1 MDAFKGK
8 IVYKEEIRKEFLN
21 GEGQVDWDKVEARWK
36 ELSSVKVSLAN
47 KYFTEEVGKKAR
59 QL

>member
-1 MDAFKGK
+1 
-8 IVYKEEIRKEFLN
+8 LN

-59 QL
+59 EL